1 MIFSALQSLA
11 EFLPEQLGVLPGPRP
26 AQVGPPLQHLPHA
39 VERRQLKGGNLL
51 QKHQDQHVLLLIK
64 QTEAGCLDLSGA
76 PLTLEVSATDHTDG
90 LPASIDAI
98 RNVVYDRSTW
108 LKVSMVQ
115 TQSPALLSFQFWQQ
129 LSDYPWLIMVVV
141 GDKGIILIRS
151 LLVSMFCV
159 KEQSQEVVVGVDQ
172 LPPQE
177 MAGEGRHHEQED
189 YGCDGDKV
197 DEVYAN

>member
-1 MIFSALQSLA
+1 
-11 EFLPEQLGVLPGPRP
+11 
-26 AQVGPPLQHLPHA
+26 
-39 VERRQLKGGNLL
+39 
-51 QKHQDQHVLLLIK
+51 
-64 QTEAGCLDLSGA
+64 
-76 PLTLEVSATDHTDG
+76 
-90 LPASIDAI
+90 
-98 RNVVYDRSTW
+98 
-108 LKVSMVQ
+108 MVQ